1 MLSKPQLIN
10 GGIGVAVVGI
20 AAGAFFVLNGV
31 PQTAADTTA
40 RTVAVSSADLA
51 AVSTASGNVSPQ
63 APPSSMRR
71 TAPGL
76 SPLSLR

>member
-10 GGIGVAVVGI
+10 SGIGVAVIGI

-40 RTVAVSSADLA
+40 RTVAVSAADLA
-51 AVSTASGNVSPQ
+51 AVSGSPSP
-63 APPSSMRR
+63 AAAGPRRRSSSSRCR
-71 TAPGL
+71 A
-76 SPLSLR
+76 R